1 VTIGPTAIGHA
12 TGYGKHTCVQAEQQH
27 AVWAINASRATEME
41 GGGGGAAMSEQQKWN
56 NIAWALPVGQTLR
69 GKIEAIMARL
79 KPEQALLEAKSSRRD
94 SVRHEHIMSVQSV
107 EQAQAVL
114 TSLGARKGE
123 MDLIL
128 GEVQE
133 QLEQIKKALLK
144 LTKTDLDQLR
154 RMPDPSVPIRRTFEM
169 VYLILN
175 APSISVSQVDLTV
188 CIL

>member
-1 VTIGPTAIGHA
+1 MANTHA
-12 TGYGKHTCVQAEQQH
+12 YRLSSDKD
-27 AVWAINASRATEME
+27 AVCAINASRATKME

-56 NIAWALPVGQTLR
+56 NIAWALPAGKAIR

-94 SVRHEHIMSVQSV
+94 SVRHDHVMSVQSV

-123 MDLIL
+123 MDQIL

-169 VYLILN
+169 VHLILN

-188 CIL
+188 CRL